1 MGQRRWVLPI
11 PRDRCPRW
19 SRTLQERPDALAG
32 PPELEWSID
41 EWRRDD
47 VLDRGLGSGECGR
60 SRVGRRRG
68 LEVLGGRLDRPL
80 GSRRCRGRRDT
91 SVGQR
96 FVWAP
101 RLGVALVRL
110 QCRGGRGES
119 RGADQ
124 EREHRQFGVV
134 DGEGRSAT
142 YTGTECLPWAGGIV
156 GDGFSCQGNV
166 VAGPGVV
173 DAMAEVFAGPG
184 DLGARLLA
192 ALHAGDRAGGDRRGD
207 NRRRFWWFAMVV
219 GTSAAR
225 T

>member
-1 MGQRRWVLPI
+1 MHWQGHQSLNGASTSGDEMTFSIVAWIRRMRKEPSGVSP
-11 PRDRCPRW
+11 
-19 SRTLQERPDALAG
+19 S
-32 PPELEWSID
+32 PPSS
-41 EWRRDD
+41 WR
-47 VLDRGLGSGECGR
+47 
-60 SRVGRRRG
+60 
-68 LEVLGGRLDRPL
+68 RLDRPL